1 MIFMRYIYISPHLDD
16 AVLSAGGFIY
26 EQTQSGQAV
35 EIWTIMCGFPP
46 EDEISPLAQ
55 KLHAEWGFSSAKE
68 TVEKRRAEN
77 IAAAAIVGAKVVHFD
92 FLDCIYRRGK
102 NGDWL
107 YADNIFDP
115 PHPDEADLPAE
126 IAKAI
131 TSRLQPDDVLVC
143 QLTVGNHVD
152 HVTVRKAAE
161 LLGRPLLYDADIP
174 YLLNHP
180 DELGPKTAGMKESLH
195 AVSEAGLRS
204 WQEAIA
210 AYTSQIAVLF
220 ESPELMQEKIQAY
233 WSEHRGIQFWK
244 LE

>member
-1 MIFMRYIYISPHLDD
+1 MRYIYLSPHLDD
-16 AVLSAGGFIY
+16 AVLSAGGAIY
-26 EQTQSGQAV
+26 EQTQSGNQV

-46 EDEISPLAQ
+46 ENETSPLAQ

-77 IAAAAIVGAKVVHFD
+77 LAAAAIVGAKAVQFN

-115 PHPDEADLPAE
+115 PHPEEADLPAE
-126 IAKAI
+126 IAKVI
-131 TSRLQPDDVLVC
+131 TPRIQSDDVLVC

-161 LLGRPLLYDADIP
+161 LLGRPLIYDADIP

-180 DELGPKTAGMKESLH
+180 DELGPKTVGMKEKAYL
-195 AVSEAGLRS
+195 VSEAGLQS
-204 WQEAIA
+204 WLEAIA
-210 AYTSQIAVLF
+210 AYQSQIAVLF
-220 ESPELMQEKIQAY
+220 ESPELMREKILAY
-233 WSEHRGIQFWK
+233 WSEHRGIQFW
-244 LE
+244 EFE

>member
-1 MIFMRYIYISPHLDD
+1 MRYIYLSPHLDD
-16 AVLSAGGFIY
+16 AILSAGGLIY
-26 EQTQSGQAV
+26 EQTQSGAPV
-35 EIWTIMCGFPP
+35 EIWTFMCGFPP
-46 EDEISPLAQ
+46 EGEISPLAQ
-55 KLHAEWGFSSAKE
+55 KLHTEWGFSSARE
-68 TVEKRRAEN
+68 TVEMRRLEN
-77 IAAAAIVGAKVVHFD
+77 LNATAIVGAKAVQFD

-115 PHPDEADLPAE
+115 PHADEADLPAE
-126 IAKAI
+126 IAKVIAPR
-131 TSRLQPDDVLVC
+131 TQPDDVLVC

-161 LLGRPLLYDADIP
+161 LLERPLIYDADIP

-180 DELGPKTAGMKESLH
+180 DELNPKTAGMKAKAHS
-195 AVSEAGLRS
+195 VSEAGLKA

-210 AYTSQIAVLF
+210 AYASQIAVLF

-233 WSEHRGIQFWK
+233 WSERRGIRFW
-244 LE
+244 EFE